1 MFINIS
7 PSKLTDY
14 LIWFPLGRVPDMTVD
29 LTFRVRSLRQGACVF
44 CVNVHMSACLI
55 GTRQSKNSAKQL
67 CLFYFVTFDNSEAI
81 TGGVV
86 HQVGCRWETKS
97 RKVRIRGR
105 NVHSRS
111 L

>member
-7 PSKLTDY
+7 PSKLTDD
-14 LIWFPLGRVPDMTVD
+14 LIWVPLGRVPDMTGD
-29 LTFRVRSLRQGACVF
+29 LTLPVCFS
-44 CVNVHMSACLI
+44 VNVHMSACLI

-86 HQVGCRWETKS
+86 HQVGRRWDMKS
-97 RKVRIRGR
+97 R

-111 L
+111 P